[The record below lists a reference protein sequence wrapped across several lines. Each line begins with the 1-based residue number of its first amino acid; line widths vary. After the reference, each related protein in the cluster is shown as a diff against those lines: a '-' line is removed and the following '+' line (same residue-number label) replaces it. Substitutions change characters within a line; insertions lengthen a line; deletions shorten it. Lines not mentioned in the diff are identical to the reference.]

1 MKFMV
6 VIKMRGEFDDSFMSL
21 VEEDVKYANK
31 LKEEGILESLYMRD
45 DLRVCW
51 AIYNAESK
59 QELQQILQGFPLYPR
74 LDYAIDQ
81 LHPDD

>member
-1 MKFMV
+1 
-6 VIKMRGEFDDSFMSL
+6 
-21 VEEDVKYANK
+21 
-31 LKEEGILESLYMRD
+31 MRD

-51 AIYNAESK
+51 AIYNAGSK
-59 QELQQILQGFPLYPR
+59 QELQQILHGFPLYPR

>member
-31 LKEEGILESLYMRD
+31 LKE
-45 DLRVCW
+45 
-51 AIYNAESK
+51 
-59 QELQQILQGFPLYPR
+59 
-74 LDYAIDQ
+74 
-81 LHPDD
+81 